1 MSHDAPNAA
10 PSHSAQPLTLS
21 VHDLPSPNADPEAQ
35 ARTRMGRIKMALI
48 LLACASP
55 VIASY
60 FTYYIIKPTG
70 QPGHGVL
77 VQPPV
82 DIPPAAALPLT
93 DLQGQ
98 AVDPRSLRDQ
108 WLLVVVADGACDSR
122 CEKLLY
128 AQRQL
133 RETLGR
139 EKDRLDRVW
148 LVTGD
153 QAPRA
158 ELLPAL
164 AEAAV
169 LRAPREAVATWLKP
183 APGEDLTAHLYLV
196 DPMGVWMMR
205 FPASF
210 EPPKIKRD
218 VERMLRASASWDR
231 AGRDPAIVG
240 STAPGAAASR

>member
-1 MSHDAPNAA
+1 MSHDTPNAA
-10 PSHSAQPLTLS
+10 PNRAQPLNLS
-21 VHDLPSPNADPEAQ
+21 VHDLPAPNADPDAL
-35 ARTRMGRIKMALI
+35 ARTRIGRIKMALI

-60 FTYYIIKPTG
+60 FTYYVIKPTG

-77 VQPPV
+77 IQPPV
-82 DIPPAAALPLT
+82 DLPPTATLPLT
-93 DLQGQ
+93 DLQGK
-98 AVDPRSLRDQ
+98 AVDTRGLRDQ
-108 WLLVVVADGACDSR
+108 WLLVVVADGACDST

-133 RETLGR
+133 REALGR

-148 LVTGD
+148 IVTGD
-153 QAPRA
+153 APPRP

-164 AEAAV
+164 AEASV
-169 LRAPREAVATWLKP
+169 LRAPREAVAAWLKP
-183 APGEDLTAHLYLV
+183 AAGEPLSSHLYLV

-205 FPASF
+205 FPVAF
-210 EPPKIKRD
+210 EPAKVKRD
-218 VERMLRASASWDR
+218 VERLLRASASWDR

-240 STAPGAAASR
+240 PGAVTPGLAR

>member
-10 PSHSAQPLTLS
+10 EPLALS
-21 VHDLPSPNADPEAQ
+21 VHALPSASTTLLDAPQ
-35 ARTRMGRIKMALI
+35 RTRLGRIKMVLI

-60 FTYYIIKPTG
+60 FTFYVIRPSG
-70 QPGHGVL
+70 QPSHGVL
-77 VQPPV
+77 AQPPV
-82 DIPPAAALPLT
+82 DIPAATALPLA
-93 DLQGQ
+93 DLQGHT
-98 AVDPRSLRDQ
+98 VDPRSLRDQ
-108 WLLVVVADGACDSR
+108 WLLVVVADGVCDST

-133 RETLGR
+133 RETLGK

-153 QAPRA
+153 QPPRA
-158 ELLPAL
+158 DLLPAL
-164 AEAAV
+164 AEASV
-169 LRAPREAVATWLKP
+169 LRAPRDAVAAWLKP
-183 APGEDLTAHLYLV
+183 AQGESLSAHLYLV

-205 FPASF
+205 FPAAF
-210 EPPKIKRD
+210 EPAKVKRD
-218 VERMLRASASWDR
+218 IERVLRASTSWDR

-240 STAPGAAASR
+240 PVTTTSGLAR

>member
-1 MSHDAPNAA
+1 MSNDTSNAV
-10 PSHSAQPLTLS
+10 QPLNLS
-21 VHDLPSPNADPEAQ
+21 VHELPSPSTVLDTPQ
-35 ARTRMGRIKMALI
+35 RTRLGRLKMVLI

-60 FTYYIIKPTG
+60 FTFYVIRPTG
-70 QPGHGVL
+70 QPAHGVL

-82 DIPPAAALPLT
+82 DIPTAAALPLT
-93 DLQGQ
+93 DLQGKT
-98 AVDPRSLRDQ
+98 VDPRSLRDQ
-108 WLLVVVADGACDSR
+108 WLLVVVADGACDGT

-133 RETLGR
+133 RETLGK

-153 QAPRA
+153 QPPRA
-158 ELLPAL
+158 DLLPAL
-164 AEAAV
+164 AEASV
-169 LRAPREAVATWLKP
+169 LHAPREAVANWLKP
-183 APGEDLTAHLYLV
+183 AAGETLSAHLYLV

-205 FPASF
+205 FPAAF
-210 EPPKIKRD
+210 EPAKVKRD
-218 VERMLRASASWDR
+218 IERVLRASTSWDR

-240 STAPGAAASR
+240 PAAASR

>member
-1 MSHDAPNAA
+1 MSHDAPNTA
-10 PSHSAQPLTLS
+10 PNRAQPLNLS
-21 VHDLPSPNADPEAQ
+21 VHDLPAPSVTLDAP
-35 ARTRMGRIKMALI
+35 ARTRLGRIKMALI

-60 FTYYIIKPTG
+60 FTYYVVKPTG
-70 QPGHGVL
+70 QPGQGVL
-77 VQPPV
+77 IQPPV
-82 DIPPAAALPLT
+82 DLPPATALPLT
-93 DLQGQ
+93 DLQGK

-108 WLLVVVADGACDSR
+108 WLLLVVADGACDST

-153 QAPRA
+153 QPPRA

-164 AEAAV
+164 AEARV
-169 LRAPREAVATWLKP
+169 LRAPREAVAAWLQP
-183 APGEDLTAHLYLV
+183 APGEALSAHLYLV

-205 FPASF
+205 FPSTF

-240 STAPGAAASR
+240 AAAASPAASR

>member
-10 PSHSAQPLTLS
+10 QPLNLS
-21 VHDLPSPNADPEAQ
+21 VHDLPTPSADPDAA
-35 ARTRMGRIKMALI
+35 ARTRVGRIKMALI

-60 FTYYIIKPTG
+60 FTYYVIRPTG

-77 VQPPV
+77 IQPPV
-82 DIPPAAALPLT
+82 DLPPAASLPLT

-98 AVDPRSLRDQ
+98 AVEPRSLRDQ
-108 WLLVVVADGACDSR
+108 WLLVVVADGACDST

-148 LVTGD
+148 IVTGET
-153 QAPRA
+153 APRA
-158 ELLPAL
+158 DLLPAL
-164 AEAAV
+164 AEASV
-169 LRAPREAVATWLKP
+169 LRAPREAVARWLRP
-183 APGEDLTAHLYLV
+183 APGEPLSSHLYLV

-205 FPASF
+205 FPVAF
-210 EPPKIKRD
+210 EPAKVKRD
-218 VERMLRASASWDR
+218 VERVLRASTSWDR

-240 STAPGAAASR
+240 PVTTTPGLAR

>member
-10 PSHSAQPLTLS
+10 QPLNLS
-21 VHDLPSPNADPEAQ
+21 VHDLPTPSADPDAA
-35 ARTRMGRIKMALI
+35 ARTRVGRIKMALI

-60 FTYYIIKPTG
+60 FTYYVIRPTG

-77 VQPPV
+77 IQPPV
-82 DIPPAAALPLT
+82 DLPPAASLPLT

-98 AVDPRSLRDQ
+98 AVEPRSLRDQ
-108 WLLVVVADGACDSR
+108 WLLVVVADGACDST
-122 CEKLLY
+122 CERLLY

-148 LVTGD
+148 IVTGETP
-153 QAPRA
+153 PRA
-158 ELLPAL
+158 DLLPAL
-164 AEAAV
+164 AEASV
-169 LRAPREAVATWLKP
+169 LRAPREAVARWLRP
-183 APGEDLTAHLYLV
+183 APGEPLSSHLYLV

-205 FPASF
+205 FPVAF
-210 EPPKIKRD
+210 EPAKVKRD
-218 VERMLRASASWDR
+218 VERVLRASTSWDR

-240 STAPGAAASR
+240 PVTTTPGLAR

>member
-1 MSHDAPNAA
+1 MSHDTPNAAPNAA
-10 PSHSAQPLTLS
+10 QPLNLS
-21 VHDLPSPNADPEAQ
+21 VHDLPAPSADPDAL
-35 ARTRMGRIKMALI
+35 ARTRIGRIKMALI

-60 FTYYIIKPTG
+60 FTYYVIKPTG

-93 DLQGQ
+93 DLQGKT
-98 AVDPRSLRDQ
+98 VDPRSLRDQ
-108 WLLVVVADGACDSR
+108 WLMVVVADGACDST

-148 LVTGD
+148 IVTGD
-153 QAPRA
+153 QPPRA
-158 ELLPAL
+158 DLLPAL
-164 AEAAV
+164 DGASV
-169 LRAPREAVATWLKP
+169 LRAPRDAVAAWLKP
-183 APGEDLTAHLYLV
+183 ARGESLSSHLYLV

-205 FPASF
+205 FPVAF
-210 EPPKIKRD
+210 EPAKVKRD
-218 VERMLRASASWDR
+218 VERMLRAAASWDR

-240 STAPGAAASR
+240 PVTTAPGLAR

>member
-10 PSHSAQPLTLS
+10 EPLNLS
-21 VHDLPSPNADPEAQ
+21 VHALPSPSTVLGPPQ
-35 ARTRMGRIKMALI
+35 RTRLGRLKMVLI

-60 FTYYIIKPTG
+60 FTFYVVRPTG
-70 QPGHGVL
+70 QPAHGVL
-77 VQPPV
+77 VRPPV
-82 DIPPAAALPLT
+82 DIPPAAALPLA

-98 AVDPRSLRDQ
+98 TVDPRSLRDQ
-108 WLLVVVADGACDSR
+108 WLLVVVADGACDSL

-133 RETLGR
+133 RETLGK

-153 QAPRA
+153 ALPRA
-158 ELLPAL
+158 DLLPAL
-164 AEAAV
+164 AEARV
-169 LRAPREAVATWLKP
+169 LRAPREAVANWLKP
-183 APGEDLTAHLYLV
+183 AAGEALSAHLYLV

-205 FPASF
+205 FPAAF
-210 EPPKIKRD
+210 EPAKVKRD
-218 VERMLRASASWDR
+218 IERLLRASNSWDR

-240 STAPGAAASR
+240 PAGATPAASR

>member
-10 PSHSAQPLTLS
+10 PNNAQPLNLS
-21 VHDLPSPNADPEAQ
+21 VHDLPSPSADLDAP
-35 ARTRMGRIKMALI
+35 ARTRIGRIKMALI

-60 FTYYIIKPTG
+60 FTYYVIKPAG

-77 VQPPV
+77 IQPPV
-82 DIPPAAALPLT
+82 DIPPATALPLT
-93 DLQGQ
+93 DLQGK

-108 WLLVVVADGACDSR
+108 WLLLVVAEGACDSA

-148 LVTGD
+148 IVTGD
-153 QAPRA
+153 QPPRA
-158 ELLPAL
+158 DLLPAL
-164 AEAAV
+164 EGASV
-169 LRAPREAVATWLKP
+169 LRAPQDTVTAWLKP
-183 APGEDLTAHLYLV
+183 AQGERLSSHLYLV

-205 FPASF
+205 FPVAF
-210 EPPKIKRD
+210 EPAKIKRD

-240 STAPGAAASR
+240 ATATSPAASR